1 MLKKISD
8 LADLMKVKKI
18 LHCEYVQTGAKVD
31 LKITMSPE
39 SLYADEPSVGNQV
52 QPKEEMIPADEY
64 DDFLFK
70 AKAKKEARLKTEIE
84 NM

>member
-8 LADLMKVKKI
+8 LADVMKEKKI

-31 LKITMSPE
+31 LKITLDPS
-39 SLYADEPSVGNQV
+39 SLYQDTVVSQLPDAMKDVS
-52 QPKEEMIPADEY
+52 EY

-70 AKAKKEARLKTEIE
+70 AKAQKEARLKTEIE